1 MNRQTQRQVWF
12 WVAAIAILAAFA
24 LLVVPH
30 AHSGPA
36 NAWLAMLPV
45 FFVGLLTPLSLL
57 RTAQSSI
64 ETYIPVAPALQP
76 SFQRPPPV
84 LNA

>member
-1 MNRQTQRQVWF
+1 MAVQRYRHLWIWIAVF
-12 WVAAIAILAAFA
+12 AIMAAVVLLIA
-24 LLVVPH
+24 PQ

-45 FFVGLLTPLSLL
+45 FFVGLLTPLSFEE
-57 RTAQSSI
+57 TTQSGN
-64 ETYIPVAPALQP
+64 EYHIPAAPALQP
-76 SFQRPPPV
+76 SFQRPPPS